1 MMGAVPVHRIV
12 PANAYR
18 VPHPFGAFAV
28 RSEESGHAFDA
39 RAPYDRIHVMRTEF
53 LDPDSLAR
61 MAAQGYART
70 RTEAFSEIDYATT
83 TPEDLAAVAPGVA
96 DLVGGIASAL
106 QFTRVLGDGIAA
118 YRSSVAARI
127 DYLATR
133 GAGFHNDVRRHWSRC
148 LFWILAL
155 EVSELDFVMPHAG
168 VQLALATGD
177 LVVFDQTMAHGLS
190 RPGDGGQAVEASFLA
205 GEHCRQVFLTGELQ
219 LTDAQWAALGA
230 PWLPVEEHERRGAL
244 DLAVAEFDERSGAVK
259 RPRSLREC
267 MKRST
272 CHVDDGP
279 TSGSEAEA

>member
-1 MMGAVPVHRIV
+1 MVLSIPAHRIV
-12 PANAYR
+12 AANAYR
-18 VPHPFGAFAV
+18 VPHPFRAFAV

-39 RAPYDRIHVMRTEF
+39 RAPYDRIHVVRTGF
-53 LDPDSLAR
+53 LDPDSLAS

-70 RTEAFSEIDYATT
+70 RIEAFSDIDYAVT
-83 TPEDLAAVAPGVA
+83 TPADLAAAAPGVP
-96 DLVGGIASAL
+96 DVVGGIASAL
-106 QFTRVLGDGIAA
+106 QLTGILGEGLAA
-118 YRSSVAARI
+118 YRSSVANRI

-133 GAGFHNDVRRHWSRC
+133 GAGFHNDVRRHWPRC

-155 EVSELDFVMPHAG
+155 DLSELDFVMPHAG

-205 GEHCRQVFLTGELQ
+205 GEHCRQVFLTGELL

-244 DLAVAEFDERSGAVK
+244 DLAVAEFDERSGAIK
-259 RPRSLREC
+259 RPRALREC

-272 CHVDDGP
+272 CHVDEGAAAGP
-279 TSGSEAEA
+279 EGEA